1 MQVSELLIKEHRLL
15 CYYLCLGVYNFVLI
29 KVNLYT
35 ETQIADEFTHLLVLQ
50 KTGVGEGQE
59 GLLKLYLK
67 ITCFLPVSSCSS
79 VGKNCQCIKKTKPP
93 QNQNKKSP
101 PKNQKPTP
109 LPLQSPQNYVLFTVW
124 NLNCLLCFINA
135 LWN

>member
-35 ETQIADEFTHLLVLQ
+35 ESQVADEFTHLLVLQ
-50 KTGVGEGQE
+50 ETGVAEGQE
-59 GLLKLYLK
+59 GLLKHYLK
-67 ITCFLPVSSCSS
+67 ITCFLPVSFCSS

-93 QNQNKKSP
+93 KTKTKKAHQETKTQHPSP
-101 PKNQKPTP
+101 SKAPKTMYS
-109 LPLQSPQNYVLFTVW
+109 LPCEIWIICYVL
-124 NLNCLLCFINA
+124 
-135 LWN
+135 